1 MDASAAP
8 KGNFSPGA
16 DSQAYKRTSEFSR
29 FWQALR
35 RDKLATASAIVII
48 GVALAALFAEWI
60 SPYDPN
66 FADST
71 LRLRPIGTPGHILG
85 LDGQGRDILSRLI
98 WGGRV
103 SLATGIVPV
112 AIASTLSLLFGL
124 IAGYLGGKIDAVIMR
139 TLDVF
144 FAFPQVLLGI
154 AIAGFLGPGM
164 MNVMISIGVVLA
176 PWITRVAYTAVRS
189 AKGQQYVEMARA
201 CGAHQWQIMFIH
213 ILPNCLSPVIVYST
227 TIVSVM
233 IVLGAGFSFLG
244 LGVQPPTSDWGVM
257 ISDGRTFLSNAPHV
271 SVVPGIVLV
280 TVSMAF
286 NLLGDGLRDAL
297 DPRLRR

>member
-1 MDASAAP
+1 MVQAGAPVAGASVQAEA
-8 KGNFSPGA
+8 
-16 DSQAYKRTSEFSR
+16 QAYRRTSELAM
-29 FWQALR
+29 FWEALR
-35 RDKLATASAIVII
+35 RDKLSIASAVVI
-48 GVALAALFAEWI
+48 GMVALAALFAPWI

-66 FADST
+66 FADSA
-71 LRLRPIGTPGHILG
+71 LRLKPIGTAGHILG

-112 AIASTLSLLFGL
+112 AIAGLLSILLGL
-124 IAGYLGGKIDAVIMR
+124 IAGYLGGKTDAVIMR

-164 MNVMISIGVVLA
+164 MNVMISIGVVLS

-189 AKGQQYVEMARA
+189 AKGQQYVEMAKA
-201 CGAHQWQIMFIH
+201 CGANQWQIMFIH

-244 LGVQPPTSDWGVM
+244 LGVQPPTADWGVM
-257 ISDGRTFLSNAPHV
+257 ISDGRTYLSNAPHV
-271 SVVPGIVLV
+271 SVVPGILLV

-286 NLLGDGLRDAL
+286 NLLGDGFRDAL

>member
-1 MDASAAP
+1 MAQVGAPVTPASVQADAR
-8 KGNFSPGA
+8 
-16 DSQAYKRTSEFSR
+16 AYRRTSELTM
-29 FWQALR
+29 FWEALR
-35 RDKLATASAIVII
+35 RDQLSIASAVVI
-48 GVALAALFAEWI
+48 GTVALAAIFAPWI

-66 FADST
+66 FADSA
-71 LRLRPIGTPGHILG
+71 LRLKPIGTPGHILG

-103 SLATGIVPV
+103 SLATGLVPV
-112 AIASTLSLLFGL
+112 AIAGLLSMLLGL
-124 IAGYLGGKIDAVIMR
+124 IAGYVGGKTDAVIMR

-164 MNVMISIGVVLA
+164 MNVMISIGVVLS

-189 AKGQQYVEMARA
+189 AKGQQYVEMAKA
-201 CGAHQWQIMFIH
+201 CGANQWQIMFIH

-244 LGVQPPTSDWGVM
+244 LGVQPPTADWGVM
-257 ISDGRTFLSNAPHV
+257 ISDGRTFLSMAPHV
-271 SVVPGIVLV
+271 SVVPGIVLIV
-280 TVSMAF
+280 VSMAF
-286 NLLGDGLRDAL
+286 NLLGDGFRDAL

>member
-1 MDASAAP
+1 MVQAGAPVAGASVQAEA
-8 KGNFSPGA
+8 
-16 DSQAYKRTSEFSR
+16 QAYRRTSELAM
-29 FWQALR
+29 FWEALR
-35 RDKLATASAIVII
+35 RDKLSIASAVVI
-48 GVALAALFAEWI
+48 GMVALAALFAPWI

-66 FADST
+66 FADSA
-71 LRLRPIGTPGHILG
+71 LRLKPIGTAGHILG

-112 AIASTLSLLFGL
+112 AIAGLLSILLGL
-124 IAGYLGGKIDAVIMR
+124 IAGYLGGKTDAVIMR

-164 MNVMISIGVVLA
+164 MNVMISIGVVLS

-189 AKGQQYVEMARA
+189 AKGQQYVEMAKA
-201 CGAHQWQIMFIH
+201 CGANQWQIMFIH

-244 LGVQPPTSDWGVM
+244 LGVQPPTADWGVM
-257 ISDGRTFLSNAPHV
+257 ISDGRTYLSNAPHV

-286 NLLGDGLRDAL
+286 NLLGDGFRDAL

>member
-1 MDASAAP
+1 MTSADTP
-8 KGNFSPGA
+8 TLGTHVLTEPS
-16 DSQAYKRTSEFSR
+16 AYKRTSELTM
-29 FWQALR
+29 FWEALR
-35 RDKLATASAIVII
+35 RDKLAVASAAVILI
-48 GVALAALFAEWI
+48 TLLAAVFAPWI

-66 FADST
+66 YADSS
-71 LRLRPIGTPGHILG
+71 LRLKPIGTSGHLLG

-112 AIASTLSLLFGL
+112 LIAGVLSMLLGL
-124 IAGYLGGKIDAVIMR
+124 LAGYLGGLVDAAIMR

-164 MNVMISIGVVLA
+164 MNVMISIGVVLT

-189 AKGQQYVEMARA
+189 ARTQQYVEMARA
-201 CGAHQWQIMFIH
+201 CGASQWQIMFIH

-227 TIVSVM
+227 TIISVM

-244 LGVQPPTSDWGVM
+244 LGVQPPTADWGVM

-271 SVVPGIVLV
+271 SVIPGILLV

>member
-1 MDASAAP
+1 MVQAGAPVAGASVQAEA
-8 KGNFSPGA
+8 
-16 DSQAYKRTSEFSR
+16 QAYRRTSELAM
-29 FWQALR
+29 FWEALR
-35 RDKLATASAIVII
+35 RDKLSIASAVVI
-48 GVALAALFAEWI
+48 GAVALAALFAPWI

-66 FADST
+66 FADSA
-71 LRLRPIGTPGHILG
+71 LRLKPIGTAGHILG

-112 AIASTLSLLFGL
+112 AIAGLLSILLGL
-124 IAGYLGGKIDAVIMR
+124 IAGYLGGKTDAVIMR

-164 MNVMISIGVVLA
+164 MNVMISIGVVLS

-189 AKGQQYVEMARA
+189 AKGQQYVEMAKA
-201 CGAHQWQIMFIH
+201 CGANQWQIMFIH

-244 LGVQPPTSDWGVM
+244 LGVQPPTADWGVM
-257 ISDGRTFLSNAPHV
+257 ISDGRTYLSNAPHV

-286 NLLGDGLRDAL
+286 NLLGDGFRDAL

>member
-1 MDASAAP
+1 MVQAGAPVAGASVQAEA
-8 KGNFSPGA
+8 
-16 DSQAYKRTSEFSR
+16 QAYRRTSELAM
-29 FWQALR
+29 FWEALR
-35 RDKLATASAIVII
+35 RDKLSIASAVVI
-48 GVALAALFAEWI
+48 GTVALAALFAPWI

-66 FADST
+66 FADSA
-71 LRLRPIGTPGHILG
+71 LRLKPIGTAGHILG

-112 AIASTLSLLFGL
+112 AIAGLLSILLGL
-124 IAGYLGGKIDAVIMR
+124 IAGYLGGKTDAVIMR

-164 MNVMISIGVVLA
+164 MNVMISIGVVLS

-189 AKGQQYVEMARA
+189 AKGQQYVEMAKA
-201 CGAHQWQIMFIH
+201 CGANQWQIMFIH

-244 LGVQPPTSDWGVM
+244 LGVQPPTADWGVM
-257 ISDGRTFLSNAPHV
+257 ISDGRTYLSNAPHV
-271 SVVPGIVLV
+271 SVVPGILLV

-286 NLLGDGLRDAL
+286 NLLGDGFRDAL

>member
-1 MDASAAP
+1 MAQAAAP
-8 KGNFSPGA
+8 VAGA
-16 DSQAYKRTSEFSR
+16 SVLAESRGYRRTSELTM
-29 FWQALR
+29 FWEALR
-35 RDKLATASAIVII
+35 RDKLSIASAVVI
-48 GVALAALFAEWI
+48 GAVALAAIFAPWI

-66 FADST
+66 FADSA
-71 LRLRPIGTPGHILG
+71 LRLKPIGTPGHILG

-98 WGGRV
+98 WGGRI

-112 AIASTLSLLFGL
+112 AIAGLLSMLLGL
-124 IAGYLGGKIDAVIMR
+124 MAGYLGGKTDAVIMR

-164 MNVMISIGVVLA
+164 MNVMISIGVVLS

-189 AKGQQYVEMARA
+189 AKGQQYVEMAKA
-201 CGAHQWQIMFIH
+201 CGANQWQIMFIH

-244 LGVQPPTSDWGVM
+244 LGVQPPTADWGVM
-257 ISDGRTFLSNAPHV
+257 ISDGRTFLSMAPHV

-280 TVSMAF
+280 VVSMAF
-286 NLLGDGLRDAL
+286 NLLGDGFRDAL

>member
-1 MDASAAP
+1 MVQAGAPVAGASVQAEA
-8 KGNFSPGA
+8 
-16 DSQAYKRTSEFSR
+16 QAYRRTSELAM
-29 FWQALR
+29 FWEALR
-35 RDKLATASAIVII
+35 RDKLSIASAVVI
-48 GVALAALFAEWI
+48 GMVALAALFAPWI

-66 FADST
+66 FADSA
-71 LRLRPIGTPGHILG
+71 LRLKPIGTAGHILG

-112 AIASTLSLLFGL
+112 AIAGLLSILLGL
-124 IAGYLGGKIDAVIMR
+124 IAGYLGGKTDAVIMR

-144 FAFPQVLLGI
+144 FAFPQVLIGI

-164 MNVMISIGVVLA
+164 MNVMISIGVVLS

-189 AKGQQYVEMARA
+189 AKGQQYVEMAKA
-201 CGAHQWQIMFIH
+201 CGANQWQIMFIH

-244 LGVQPPTSDWGVM
+244 LGVQPPTADWGVM
-257 ISDGRTFLSNAPHV
+257 ISDGRTYLSNAPHV

-286 NLLGDGLRDAL
+286 NLLGDGFRDAL

>member
-1 MDASAAP
+1 MVQAGAPVAGASVQAEV
-8 KGNFSPGA
+8 
-16 DSQAYKRTSEFSR
+16 QAYRRTSELAM
-29 FWQALR
+29 FWEALR
-35 RDKLATASAIVII
+35 RDKLSIASAVVI
-48 GVALAALFAEWI
+48 GMVALAALFAPWI

-66 FADST
+66 FADSA
-71 LRLRPIGTPGHILG
+71 LRLKPIATAGHILG

-112 AIASTLSLLFGL
+112 AIAGLLSILLGL
-124 IAGYLGGKIDAVIMR
+124 IAGYLGGKTDAVIMR

-164 MNVMISIGVVLA
+164 MNVMISIGVVLS

-189 AKGQQYVEMARA
+189 AKGQQYVEMAKA
-201 CGAHQWQIMFIH
+201 CGANQWQIMFIH

-244 LGVQPPTSDWGVM
+244 LGVQPPTADWGVM
-257 ISDGRTFLSNAPHV
+257 ISDGRTYLSNAPHV

-280 TVSMAF
+280 AVSMAF
-286 NLLGDGLRDAL
+286 NLLGDGFRDAL

>member
-1 MDASAAP
+1 M
-8 KGNFSPGA
+8 
-16 DSQAYKRTSEFSR
+16 
-29 FWQALR
+29 FWEALR
-35 RDKLATASAIVII
+35 RDKLSIASAAVIGI
-48 GVALAALFAEWI
+48 VALAAIFAPWI

-66 FADST
+66 FADSA
-71 LRLRPIGTPGHILG
+71 LRLKPIGTPGHILG

-112 AIASTLSLLFGL
+112 VIAGLLSMLLGL
-124 IAGYLGGKIDAVIMR
+124 LAGYLGGKTDAVIMR

-164 MNVMISIGVVLA
+164 MNVMISIGVVLS
-176 PWITRVAYTAVRS
+176 PWITRVAYTAVRA
-189 AKGQQYVEMARA
+189 AKGQQYVEMAKA
-201 CGAHQWQIMFIH
+201 CGANQWQIMFIH

-244 LGVQPPTSDWGVM
+244 LGVQPPTADWGVM
-257 ISDGRTFLSNAPHV
+257 ISDGRTFLSMAPHV

-280 TVSMAF
+280 VVSMAF
-286 NLLGDGLRDAL
+286 NLLGDGFRDAL

>member
-1 MDASAAP
+1 MAQAGATLPAASV
-8 KGNFSPGA
+8 
-16 DSQAYKRTSEFSR
+16 QTETRVYRRTSELTM
-29 FWQALR
+29 FWEALR
-35 RDKLATASAIVII
+35 RDRLSIASAVVIGIVT
-48 GVALAALFAEWI
+48 LAAIFAPWI

-66 FADST
+66 FADSA
-71 LRLRPIGTPGHILG
+71 LRLKPIGTPGHILG

-112 AIASTLSLLFGL
+112 AIAGLLSMLLGL
-124 IAGYLGGKIDAVIMR
+124 LAGYLGGKTDAIIMR

-164 MNVMISIGVVLA
+164 MNVMISIGVVLS

-189 AKGQQYVEMARA
+189 AKGQQYVEMAKA
-201 CGAHQWQIMFIH
+201 CGANQWKIMFIH

-244 LGVQPPTSDWGVM
+244 LGVQPPTADWGVM
-257 ISDGRTFLSNAPHV
+257 ISDGRTFLSLAPHV
-271 SVVPGIVLV
+271 SVIPGIVLV
-280 TVSMAF
+280 VVSMAF
-286 NLLGDGLRDAL
+286 NLLGDGFRDAL